1 MRLCMLETAQKGVR
15 NGQGGSR
22 RLRAQEESERARA
35 DSKLC
40 QAHALTSAGE
50 DRCGV
55 HPAEAISVQGQ
66 EASLNCT
73 VRPSDKNLSA
83 WV

>member
-1 MRLCMLETAQKGVR
+1 MLKVVQKGAR

-50 DRCGV
+50 DRCGCASSRGNKCAR
-55 HPAEAISVQGQ
+55 PGGQ
-66 EASLNCT
+66 FELHSKVL
-73 VRPSDKNLSA
+73 
-83 WV
+83 